1 MFQLRSQEWSSGP
14 VVEAATFWRRL
25 TGLRPV
31 ATNALLLRA
40 RSVHTVGMRH
50 ALGVVGLDEGFV
62 VVGARTVQPLRVVLM
77 GSARWILELPP
88 DRPLPEVGVTLV
100 KC

>member
-1 MFQLRSQEWSSGP
+1 
-14 VVEAATFWRRL
+14 
-25 TGLRPV
+25 
-31 ATNALLLRA
+31 
-40 RSVHTVGMRH
+40 MRH
-50 ALGVVGLDEGFV
+50 VLGVVGLGEGFV
-62 VVGARTVQPLRVVLM
+62 VVEARTVQPLRVVLM